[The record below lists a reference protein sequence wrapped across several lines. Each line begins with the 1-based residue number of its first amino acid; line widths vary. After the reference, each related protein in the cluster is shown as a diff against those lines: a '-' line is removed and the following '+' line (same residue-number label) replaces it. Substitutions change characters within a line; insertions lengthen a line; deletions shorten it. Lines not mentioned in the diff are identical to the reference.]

1 MYMSNTIAYFAE
13 TNTRGKQIPFGIQY
27 RDRLSHVY
35 VIGKTGAGKTTLLE
49 SLVRQDIDHGYGVSL
64 IDPHGDFVERVCRLL
79 PDSRKNDAI
88 YFDVADPKQPYGY
101 NPLKYVAKDRR
112 PLAASGLLEV
122 LKKTWKDS
130 WGQRLEHILRNA
142 ILALL
147 DIPDAT
153 LLDILRLLDDKQYRR
168 SVIARITDE
177 QVKNYWQEEYANYS
191 YRLRA
196 EAIVP
201 IQNKVGAFLAD
212 PVLRRVLTNPE
223 QPLALRKI
231 MDEEKIL
238 LVNLAKGRFG
248 EDSASLLGGL
258 LVTTIGL
265 AAFSRADTPERSR
278 KDHFLYVDEFQNFTT
293 LSIANM
299 VSELRK
305 YRVGLVLANQY
316 LAQLEPDIRYAI
328 LGNAGTFIS
337 FRVSAKDA
345 AYIARELAP
354 RFLPEDLV
362 HLPNYQIYLKL
373 LIDGAPSL
381 PFSANTLMPEEAC
394 RHQILR
400 AVSQKST

>member
-1 MYMSNTIAYFAE
+1 MHANLAYFAE
-13 TNTRGKQIPFGIQY
+13 TNTRGQNIPFGIKY
-27 RDRLSHVY
+27 NDRMSHIYAV
-35 VIGKTGAGKTTLLE
+35 GKTGAGKTTLLE
-49 SLVRQDIDHGYGVSL
+49 SLIRQDIHQGYGVTL
-64 IDPHGDFVERVCRLL
+64 IDPHGDFVERVFKSI
-79 PDSRKNDAI
+79 PTSRNGDVV
-88 YFDVADPKQPYGY
+88 YFDTADASQPYGY
-101 NPLKYVAKDRR
+101 NPLKFVSKDRR

-130 WGQRLEHILRNA
+130 WGQRLEHILRNT

-147 DIPDAT
+147 DVPDAT

-168 SVIARITDE
+168 EVVPRITNE
-177 QVKNYWQEEYANYS
+177 RVKEYWETEYANYS

-223 QPLALRKI
+223 RPLALRKV
-231 MDEEKIL
+231 MDERKIL

-248 EDSASLLGGL
+248 EDSACLLGGL
-258 LVTTIGL
+258 LVTTVGL
-265 AAFSRADTPERSR
+265 AAFSRAELAESERV
-278 KDHFLYVDEFQNFTT
+278 DHFLYVDEFQNFTT
-293 LSIANM
+293 LAIANM

-305 YRVGLVLANQY
+305 YKVGLALANQY
-316 LAQLEPDIRYAI
+316 LAQLEPEIRYAI

-337 FRVSAKDA
+337 FRVSAQDA

-354 RFLPEDLV
+354 RFLAEDLV

-381 PFSANTLMPEEAC
+381 PFSAKTLRPEEDWMC
-394 RHQILR
+394 
-400 AVSQKST
+400 